1 MPALTTR
8 QRLIK
13 KLQWTFQVEGMNAFM
28 FFGILIFLNASYRSI
43 NLLFLSYGML
53 LMCFILMQG
62 TYYWWLK
69 LSVINERPI
78 FQRTS
83 LLRFRKFKRIN
94 QIGLAL
100 IPLVLLIQWVISGKQ
115 LSGDNFLFW
124 AIFANVFAV
133 LEYINYYH
141 KQLMYDNSHDLK
153 YLFYNKT
160 LKEASL
166 HKDLRENKI

>member
-1 MPALTTR
+1 
-8 QRLIK
+8 
-13 KLQWTFQVEGMNAFM
+13 
-28 FFGILIFLNASYRSI
+28 
-43 NLLFLSYGML
+43 
-53 LMCFILMQG
+53 MQG